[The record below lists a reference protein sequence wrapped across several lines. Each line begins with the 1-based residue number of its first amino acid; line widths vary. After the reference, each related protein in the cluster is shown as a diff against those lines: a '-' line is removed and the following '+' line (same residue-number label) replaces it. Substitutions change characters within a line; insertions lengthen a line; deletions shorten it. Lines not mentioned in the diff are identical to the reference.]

1 MKLPIKLL
9 FLSLYLLTISNTAC
23 KKAEVVVPEIT
34 HTVTIAPSALNIEK
48 QPFISYILKVN
59 FDQAEVN
66 NKEIIWSSSDS
77 RIATVNDQGFVTAMA
92 AGEAEITGRLING
105 KGAAKCKV
113 TISDANAYKFRII
126 LKDKGTS
133 EFSVNAP
140 ERYLSAKA
148 IQRRRKQNITIN
160 ETDLPIS
167 KEYIQ
172 EIKKVG
178 GVIVTQ
184 SKWLNTV
191 TVYTT
196 DQLSL
201 YKYKEL
207 PFVKDVLITW
217 RGPKV
222 SQVEAYNSDGASS
235 STGVPPDHSTKDAAY
250 YGSAW
255 KNISINNGQ
264 QIHEKGYT
272 GTGIDIAVIDA
283 GFKGLNTNPSFQNMH
298 IKAAK
303 SFVFENHNPYDIDEH
318 GVWVTSCMATNKP
331 GYYVGTAPN
340 ANYWLLRS
348 EDESTEYTVEEDY
361 WVAAI
366 EYADSAG
373 VDIVNTSL
381 YYTSHDG
388 ETDNYKFENMD
399 GKTAMASRAANIAS
413 DKGIFVVACAGNDQR
428 WVGTPGDSP
437 NVLTVGSVNSIETI
451 DVFTSYGITTDGR
464 IKPDVVSLGG
474 GASVITTN
482 GTFMNRS
489 GTSYASPI
497 ICGLAACLLQ
507 AYPKLNNH
515 ELLGIIRKSGNRFAH
530 PELPYGYGI
539 CDISKAMQL
548 AQALTINR

>member
-1 MKLPIKLL
+1 MTELQK
-9 FLSLYLLTISNTAC
+9 
-23 KKAEVVVPEIT
+23 
-34 HTVTIAPSALNIEK
+34 
-48 QPFISYILKVN
+48 
-59 FDQAEVN
+59 
-66 NKEIIWSSSDS
+66 
-77 RIATVNDQGFVTAMA
+77 VNDQGHVTPMA

-105 KGAAKCKV
+105 KGVAKCKV
-113 TISDANAYKFRII
+113 TISDKNTYKLRIN

-133 EFSVNAP
+133 AFSTNAP

-148 IQRRRKQNITIN
+148 IQRRRKQNIAIN

-167 KEYIQ
+167 AEYIQ
-172 EIKKVG
+172 EIKKIG
-178 GVIVTQ
+178 GTIVTQ

-191 TVYTT
+191 SVYTT
-196 DQLSL
+196 DLLSL

-217 RGPKV
+217 QGTKV
-222 SQVEAYNSDGASS
+222 EQSEAYNSDGVSS
-235 STGVPPDHSTKDAAY
+235 PAGTPPNNSTKNAAY
-250 YGSAW
+250 YGAAW
-255 KNISINNGQ
+255 NNISINNGQ
-264 QIHEKGYT
+264 AIHEKGYT
-272 GTGIDIAVIDA
+272 GTGIDIAVIDG
-283 GFKGLNTNPSFQNMH
+283 GFKGLNTNPSFQNTH

-303 SFVFENHNPYDIDEH
+303 SFVFENHNPYAIDEH
-318 GVWVTSCMATNKP
+318 GVWVTSCMSTNRP
-331 GYYVGTAPN
+331 GYYVGTAPD

-348 EDESTEYTVEEDY
+348 EDDSSEFPIEEDY

-366 EYADSAG
+366 EFADSAG

-381 YYTSHDG
+381 YYTYHDG

-399 GKTAMASRAANIAS
+399 GKTAMASRAANIAA
-413 DKGIFVVACAGNDQR
+413 DKGIFIVACAGNDQS
-428 WVGTPGDSP
+428 WVGTPADSP
-437 NVLTVGSVNSIETI
+437 NVLTVGSVNSKRTI

-474 GASVITTN
+474 GASVITAE

-515 ELLGIIRKSGNRFAH
+515 ELLEIMRKSADRYAH

-539 CDISKAMQL
+539 SDIGKAMQL